1 MIFRLSTTI
10 KNTFFAIMLII
21 VMLNFVSCNHPGSE
35 DSLTENADSFSC
47 HYFNWQYQKA
57 LRYVTPESEKW
68 LRFEA
73 SQVHQ
78 IDVDMLK
85 SMDEGAACEI
95 GEVTYLND
103 DSLATVK
110 VDVKNYLE
118 KDTIGAASHIVEKTT
133 FVLNMVYKND
143 KWLVKLNSVP
153 RRLK

>member
-1 MIFRLSTTI
+1 
-10 KNTFFAIMLII
+10 MLII

-35 DSLTENADSFSC
+35 NSLTENADSFSC
-47 HYFNWQYQKA
+47 HYFNWQYQKT

-68 LRFEA
+68 LKFEA

-78 IDVDMLK
+78 VDVDMLK
-85 SMDEGAACEI
+85 SMDEGVACEI
-95 GEVTYLND
+95 GEVTYLDD

-118 KDTIGAASHIVEKTT
+118 KDTIGADSHIVEKAT

>member
-1 MIFRLSTTI
+1 
-10 KNTFFAIMLII
+10 MLII

-73 SQVHQ
+73 SQVHHV
-78 IDVDMLK
+78 DVEMLK

-95 GEVTYLND
+95 GDVTYLAD

-110 VDVKNYLE
+110 VDVKNYLG
-118 KDTIGAASHIVEKTT
+118 KDTIGATSHIVEKAT

-143 KWLVKLNSVP
+143 KWLVKLNSIP